1 MTATALSEFDTLVAE
16 MVAMKI
22 PREKAEAA
30 ARKELGIIPKSQLQ
44 QIRDD
49 AEVAESEAEVE
60 RVADQIMGA
69 LGFAIIRLS
78 QRRASKVTAG
88 VPDRYYV
95 HPRRLLAV
103 WVELKSATG
112 RPRPEQLQFAQLCR
126 DADLAHVLGGI
137 DALRAWLVENRVAT
151 FDASGLP
158 QPIPVSDELE
168 RYWRQKQ
175 TYAAVMDV
183 WRADGG
189 LGPEPPRPI
198 PPSARSSHDGA

>member
-1 MTATALSEFDTLVAE
+1 MTATSLSEFDALVAR

-30 ARKELGIIPKSQLQ
+30 ARKELGVVPKSQLE

-49 AEVAESEAEVE
+49 ADVAELEADVE
-60 RVADQIMGA
+60 RAADRLMGM
-69 LGFAIIRLS
+69 LGFATIRLS

-103 WVELKSATG
+103 WVELKSSTG
-112 RPRPEQLQFAQLCR
+112 RPRPEQLQFARLCE
-126 DADLAHVLGGI
+126 DADVDHVLGGI
-137 DALRAWLVENRVAT
+137 DALRAWLVENNVAT
-151 FDASGLP
+151 FDATGLP

-175 TYAAVMDV
+175 TYAAVLDT
-183 WRADGG
+183 WRAGGG
-189 LGPEPPRPI
+189 LGPEPPKPT
-198 PPSARSSHDGA
+198 PPAKETT